1 MKAERPSE
9 SSPPLS
15 VATDLRVLIGKL
27 RRRLRDQGNAG
38 EFTWAQVAVLTR
50 LERDG
55 PASVTALAHAEG
67 VRPQSM
73 GATVAT
79 LEEAGIVSG
88 SPDPTDGRRTIL
100 SLTDTAVERLT
111 TTRAAKE
118 DWLARSIDTLFTPAE
133 QRQLAIGV
141 ELLTRL
147 ANS

>member
-1 MKAERPSE
+1 MA
-9 SSPPLS
+9 L
-15 VATDLRVLIGKL
+15 ATDLRVLIGKL

-73 GATVAT
+73 GATLAT
-79 LEEAGIVSG
+79 LEDAGIVSG

-100 SLTDTAVERLT
+100 ALTDTAMERLT
-111 TTRAAKE
+111 TARAAKE

-133 QRQLAIGV
+133 RRQLAVGV